1 MRPSRSRRLSH
12 LVNIGAK
19 TEQLLNEVG
28 IYTQQELQE
37 LGPVEAWSRL
47 KRLHPETGTLTWL
60 YVLQGALLGL
70 PWKTLPQEVVEN
82 LLVEAQRDKGFK
94 PFQMPQGVE
103 CYNKAED
110 K

>member
-1 MRPSRSRRLSH
+1 MSELILGLGGNRMRPSKSRRLSH

-60 YVLQGALLGL
+60 YILQGALLGL

-82 LLVEAQRDKGFK
+82 LLVEAQWEG
-94 PFQMPQGVE
+94 
-103 CYNKAED
+103 
-110 K
+110 

>member
-1 MRPSRSRRLSH
+1 MAEPILGLGGNRMRLSKSRRLSH

-37 LGPVEAWSRL
+37 LGPVEAWSRF

-70 PWKTLPQEVVEN
+70 PWKTLPQKVSKN
-82 LLVEAQRDKGFK
+82 PL
-94 PFQMPQGVE
+94 FQP
-103 CYNKAED
+103 K
-110 K
+110 

>member
-60 YVLQGALLGL
+60 YILQGALLGL
-70 PWKTLPQEVVEN
+70 PWNNLPQEVVEN

-94 PFQMPQGVE
+94 PFQMSQGVE
-103 CYNKAED
+103 WRNKAED

>member
-1 MRPSRSRRLSH
+1 MRPSKSRRLSH

-37 LGPVEAWSRL
+37 LGPVEAWRRL
-47 KRLHPETGTLTWL
+47 KRLHPETGTLACL

-70 PWKTLPQEVVEN
+70 PWNKLPQEVIEN
-82 LLVEAQRDKGFK
+82 LLIETQQER
-94 PFQMPQGVE
+94 
-103 CYNKAED
+103 
-110 K
+110 